1 MNAASGEQSSHRSC
15 CFQILGLLSR
25 VVDVVYIDPPKRL
38 GYPQT
43 VSMDTLLVSRPS
55 IRSEVDST

>member
-1 MNAASGEQSSHRSC
+1 MNAAGVEQSSHRSC
-15 CFQILGLLSR
+15 CFQILGLLSQY
-25 VVDVVYIDPPKRL
+25 VDVVYIDPPKRL

-55 IRSEVDST
+55 V